1 MAYDVIII
9 GGSYSGISAGL
20 QLARARR
27 QVLVIDAGQ
36 RRNRFANHS
45 HGFLGQDGRDPGT
58 IASDARAQLLAYP
71 TVEWCSQP
79 AIQAIPGDTGYT
91 VTVENGEQFAALRLI
106 LATGV
111 VDELPK
117 VPGVSER
124 WGQRVFHCPYCHGY
138 ELDGKQIG
146 VLAASPLAIH
156 HARMLPDWGPTTLFL
171 NGVFEPDA
179 DQLAHLARR
188 GVTVIDEPVLSIGGE
203 QADVTVVSGRVY
215 KLAGLFTQSET
226 RMGSPLA
233 AQLGCEFEV
242 GPTGQFIKV
251 DAMRETSVCGV
262 FACGD
267 AAIGAGNIAIAVG
280 DGARTG
286 SAAHQSLIFR

>member
-1 MAYDVIII
+1 MVHDVIIV

-27 QVLVIDAGQ
+27 KILVLDAGQ

-45 HGFLGQDGRDPGT
+45 YGFFGQDGRDPGA
-58 IASDARAQLLAYP
+58 IASEARAQLLAYP
-71 TVEWCSQP
+71 TVEWLSQP
-79 AIQAIPGDTGYT
+79 AVQAKTSDGGFV
-91 VTVENGEQFAALRLI
+91 VTIENGQQFATRRLI

-111 VDELPK
+111 VDELPE
-117 VPGVSER
+117 VPGLSER

-138 ELDGKQIG
+138 ELHGGQIG

-156 HARMLPDWGPTTLFL
+156 HALMLPDWGPTTLFL
-171 NGVFEPDA
+171 NEVFELDA
-179 DQLAHLARR
+179 DQLANLTRR
-188 GVTVIDEPVLSIGGE
+188 GVTVVAEPVLSVGGE
-203 QADVTVVSGRVY
+203 QADVTLASGRVI
-215 KLAGLFTQSET
+215 KLAGLFTLPRT

-233 AQLGCEFEV
+233 AQLGCEFEA
-242 GPTGQFIKV
+242 GPTGEFIKV
-251 DAMRETSVCGV
+251 DAMRETNVSGV

-267 AAIGAGNIAIAVG
+267 AAIGAGNVAIAVG

-286 SAAHQSLIFR
+286 CAAHQSLMLR

>member
-1 MAYDVIII
+1 MVYDVIIV

-36 RRNRFANHS
+36 RRNRFASHS
-45 HGFLGQDGRDPGT
+45 HGFLGQDGRGPGA
-58 IASDARAQLLAYP
+58 IVSEARDQLLAYP
-71 TVEWCSQP
+71 TVAWVSHL
-79 AIQAIPGDTGYT
+79 ATQASTRGSDFT
-91 VTVENGEQFAALRLI
+91 VSVASGEHFTARRLI

-111 VDELPK
+111 VDELPD

-124 WGQRVFHCPYCHGY
+124 WGQQVFHCPYCHGY
-138 ELDGKQIG
+138 ELGGGQIG

-156 HARMLPDWGPTTLFL
+156 HALMLPDWGPTTLLL

-179 DQLAHLARR
+179 DQLASLASRK
-188 GVTVIDEPVLSIGGE
+188 VTVIDEPVLSVGGE
-203 QADVTVVSGRVY
+203 HVDVTLVSGRVITF
-215 KLAGLFTQSET
+215 AGLFTQPKTHMS
-226 RMGSPLA
+226 SPLA

-242 GPTGQFIKV
+242 GPTGEFIRV
-251 DAMRETSVCGV
+251 DAMRETSVRGV

-267 AAIGAGNIAIAVG
+267 AAIGAGNVAIAVG

-286 SAAHQSLIFR
+286 GAAHQSLMFR